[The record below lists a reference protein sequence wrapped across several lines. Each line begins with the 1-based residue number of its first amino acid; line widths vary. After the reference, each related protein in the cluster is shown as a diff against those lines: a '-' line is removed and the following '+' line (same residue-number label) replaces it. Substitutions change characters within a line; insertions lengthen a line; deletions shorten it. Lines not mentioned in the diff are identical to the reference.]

1 MQTILVGLGAGI
13 ASALL
18 FIALASGSGLALA
31 LFYFAPLPIML
42 AGLGWNHFAA
52 LLATLTAAGGIGIG
66 AGFWFAIAYL
76 AGIGVPAY
84 TLIYLAMLGR
94 TAANGSMEWFP
105 PGRIVTATAVLATI
119 AMALTVPVFGT
130 DIDSYRDGLKEIF
143 GRVLRAQLA
152 IPEGKPLELPNGTNV
167 NRTLDVLSYVMPP
180 LASAVS
186 MITLLINMYIAGR
199 VARASGRLSRPWPD
213 LSQTALPFST
223 PLLLLTAFA
232 LSFLHSIAGLAGGV
246 LTACLLMA
254 YAIVGLS
261 VLHAITRG
269 NPLRSLILGA
279 AWAVLIVLGWPI
291 VLLALLGLAD
301 GLFNLRGRS
310 GPPNSQPTQI

>member
-18 FIALASGSGLALA
+18 FISLASGSGLALA

-52 LLATLTAAGGIGIG
+52 LLATLTAAGGLGIG

-84 TLIYLAMLGR
+84 TLIYLAMLAR
-94 TAANGSMEWFP
+94 SNANGMEWFP
-105 PGRIVTATAVLATI
+105 PGRIVTAAAVLATI

-130 DIDSYRDGLKEIF
+130 DIDSYREGIKEIF

-152 IPEGKPLELPNGTNV
+152 IPDGKPLEFPNGANV
-167 NRTLDVLSYVMPP
+167 NRTLEVLTYVMPP

-186 MITLLINMYIAGR
+186 MVTLLANMYLAGR
-199 VARASGRLSRPWPD
+199 IARASGRLSRPWPD

-223 PLLLLTAFA
+223 PLLLLAAFA
-232 LSFLHSIAGLAGGV
+232 VSFLHSIAGLAGGV

-254 YAIVGLS
+254 YAIAGLA

-269 NPLRSLILGA
+269 NAFRGLILGA
-279 AWAVLIVLGWPI
+279 AWTLLIVLGWPV

-301 GLFNLRGRS
+301 GLLNLRGRS
-310 GPPNSQPTQI
+310 GPPNSHPSQT

>member
-18 FIALASGSGLALA
+18 FISLASGSGLALA
-31 LFYFAPLPIML
+31 LFYFAPLPVML

-84 TLIYLAMLGR
+84 TLIYLAMLAR
-94 TAANGSMEWFP
+94 TNVNGMEWFP
-105 PGRIVTATAVLATI
+105 PGRIVTAAAVLATI

-130 DIDSYRDGLKEIF
+130 DIDSYREGIKEIF
-143 GRVLRAQLA
+143 GRVLRVQLS
-152 IPEGKPLELPNGTNV
+152 IPEGKPLELPNGANV
-167 NRTLDVLSYVMPP
+167 SRTLDVLTYIMPP

-186 MITLLINMYIAGR
+186 MVTLLANMYLAGR
-199 VARASGRLSRPWPD
+199 IARASGKLSRPWPD

-223 PLLLLTAFA
+223 PLLLLAAFA
-232 LSFLHSIAGLAGGV
+232 VSFLHSIAGLAGGV
-246 LTACLLMA
+246 LSACLLMA
-254 YAIVGLS
+254 YAIAGLA

-269 NPLRSLILGA
+269 NSFRGLILGA
-279 AWAVLIVLGWPI
+279 TWTLLVVLGWPI

-301 GLFNLRGRS
+301 GLLNLRGRS
-310 GPPNSQPTQI
+310 GPPNSQPSQT

>member
-31 LFYFAPLPIML
+31 LFYFAPLPVML

-84 TLIYLAMLGR
+84 TLIYLAMLARPSAG
-94 TAANGSMEWFP
+94 GMEWFP
-105 PGRIVTATAVLATI
+105 PGRIVTAAAVLATI

-130 DIDSYRDGLKEIF
+130 DIDSYREGIKEIF
-143 GRVLRAQLA
+143 GRVLRAQFD
-152 IPEGKPLELPNGTNV
+152 IPEGKPLVLPNGANPE
-167 NRTLDVLSYVMPP
+167 RTLDVLTYIMPP

-186 MITLLINMYIAGR
+186 MVTLLANMYLAGR

-213 LSQTALPFST
+213 LSQTTLPFST
-223 PLLLLTAFA
+223 PLLLLAAFA

-246 LTACLLMA
+246 LATCLLIA
-254 YAIVGLS
+254 YAIAGLA
-261 VLHAITRG
+261 VLHAVTRG
-269 NPLRSLILGA
+269 NAFRGLILGA
-279 AWAVLIVLGWPI
+279 AWTLLIVLGWPI

-301 GLFNLRGRS
+301 GLLNLRGRS
-310 GPPNSQPTQI
+310 GPPDPRTSQT